1 MMRQIR
7 LFAGVFFCTTFAG
20 CGSSPPVHYY
30 GLDPMNIA
38 YESDAAGSPIL
49 GLGPLRTPEYLSRSQ
64 IVMRDGSAEI
74 IIDDYHR
81 WVEPIDQSIH
91 RIVAAN
97 VDALINGVAVL
108 AFPYNAA
115 FDLDYQLIGRVEQF
129 DADRT
134 GHAILVVQWSIV
146 GDGKEIIVAPQRDR
160 YESQGTSPHD
170 AASITRAMNDCMAQF
185 SRDVAGVME
194 RVIQGAEK

>member
-1 MMRQIR
+1 MRIIR
-7 LFAGVFFCTTFAG
+7 AVGAIFIFSVITG

-30 GLDPMNIA
+30 GLEPMNIT
-38 YESDAAGSPIL
+38 YEPDDPGSPLL

-64 IVMRDGSAEI
+64 IVMRNGAGNI

-81 WVEPIDQSIH
+81 WVEPLDQSVH

-97 VDALINGVAVL
+97 VDALLSGVAVL

-129 DADRT
+129 DADSSS
-134 GHAILVVQWSIV
+134 HAILVVQWSVV
-146 GDGKEIIVAPQRDR
+146 GNTKNIIVAPRRDR
-160 YESQGTSPHD
+160 YEAQGASSND
-170 AASITRAMNDCMAQF
+170 AASITQAMNDCMAQF

-194 RVIQGAEK
+194 RVMQETEQ